1 MFFRLV
7 VYIHMQG
14 FKWFRSIIL
23 KIYTI
28 FQYVIMLCKPF
39 DVISYLIWIS
49 DKSGCVYTVQGRIRI
64 RFEIRTVQFCL
75 RGDFFDNW
83 ETCAQKYR
91 DALRKTTNCVVF
103 WNMAVIEYFIGFLA
117 YWSHEKSLIVSCK
130 TWNSFFNT
138 ISYNGSWWNVFTSL
152 LKATTCL
159 VRLVGLC
166 STAEGTQVRIFLCF
180 ICVIRWLDVLKEI
193 VWIETYMSTICI
205 LKGHSTENTMGV

>member
-14 FKWFRSIIL
+14 FKWFRSTIL

-28 FQYVIMLCKPF
+28 FQYVIMLCKTF

-103 WNMAVIEYFIGFLA
+103 LIEIIDIECGLLSRV
-117 YWSHEKSLIVSCK
+117 SHKIV
-130 TWNSFFNT
+130 
-138 ISYNGSWWNVFTSL
+138 
-152 LKATTCL
+152 ATKW
-159 VRLVGLC
+159 
-166 STAEGTQVRIFLCF
+166 RI
-180 ICVIRWLDVLKEI
+180 
-193 VWIETYMSTICI
+193 Y
-205 LKGHSTENTMGV
+205 KGKKFC